1 MSEENQVGK
10 IPSPE
15 QLPKKGN
22 LMIVEDDALLLKIFE
37 RFFAKHYNLITAKS
51 GNEALEI
58 IKRGSKPEVILSD
71 QRMPGLSGDEFLAET
86 IKYIPDSVRVIVTAH
101 SDPKEIISAI
111 NRAHTYMFL
120 TKPIEEIELVQA
132 VRLCFTHYY
141 TTIKNKALMKEI
153 QEKNFEIQKVISA
166 QTESQ
171 APQAPIIKQ
180 LSFEKNI
187 VEINK
192 FYTVF
197 NNFYFKNFFDTCIPI
212 LRSLATSLKLPSPV
226 LERIY
231 YSLHIYSYIMNFFP
245 AKFIVNDPENLSE
258 EEKKIYFTYYRT
270 LVDKLYSYDGMNNYS
285 LILNQIWENND
296 GTGMP
301 NQLTESKIAIDA
313 QIVKIILTYVNNVFR
328 VPNEMYLRRQTLPV
342 YNQPLAITT
351 HRHRAITKYL
361 YDRTKWF
368 DSDVFNHFRF
378 MLQDNTN
385 EALLF
390 DRKDLT
396 IPNYEYDANY
406 NPIMAR
412 SNAEEDDSD
421 SGKSGKSKEQTIRV
435 SELQEGMTVGQNIHT
450 KSGILVARQ
459 DTTLNVLLIKNIQRL
474 ESTGQLTLN
483 GMIDVIINE

>member
-1 MSEENQVGK
+1 MNDDNQTVK
-10 IPSPE
+10 SPIPEPTV
-15 QLPKKGN
+15 KKGN
-22 LMIVEDDALLLKIFE
+22 LMIAEDDALLLKIFE

-51 GNEALEI
+51 GNEALEL

-86 IKYIPDSVRVIVTAH
+86 IKYLPDSVRVIVTAH

-153 QEKNFEIQKVISA
+153 QDKNVEIQKVMS
-166 QTESQ
+166 SQ
-171 APQAPIIKQ
+171 ADSQASQVPVIKQ

-187 VEINK
+187 VEMNK
-192 FYTVF
+192 FYTVI
-197 NNFYFKNFFDTCIPI
+197 NNFYYKNFFDTCIPI
-212 LRSLATSLKLPSPV
+212 LRAMATSLKLPNPV

-231 YSLHIYSYIMNFFP
+231 YSLHLYAYILNFMP
-245 AKFIVNDPENLSE
+245 AKFIVNDPEDLTE
-258 EEKKIYFTYYRT
+258 EERKIYFTYYRS
-270 LVDKLYSYDGMNNYS
+270 LVDKLYSYDGMNNYA

-301 NQLTESKIAIDA
+301 NQLTENKIIIDA
-313 QIVKIILTYVNNVFR
+313 QIIKIVLMYVNHVFR
-328 VPNEMYLRRQTLPV
+328 IPNDIYNKKQTLPV
-342 YNQPLAITT
+342 FNQPLAITT

-361 YDRTKWF
+361 YDRAKWF
-368 DSDVFNHFRF
+368 ESDIFNHLRF
-378 MLQDNTN
+378 MLQDNAN
-385 EALLF
+385 EAFLF

-396 IPNYEYDANY
+396 IPNYDYDVNFQMIQHQDLDE
-406 NPIMAR
+406 N
-412 SNAEEDDSD
+412 DSKN
-421 SGKSGKSKEQTIRV
+421 SEKAKSKEQTIRIN
-435 SELQEGMTVGQNIHT
+435 ELQEGMMVGQNVHT

-459 DTTLNVLLIKNIQRL
+459 ETILNIQLIKNIQRL
-474 ESTGQLTLN
+474 DSTGQLSLN
-483 GMIDVIINE
+483 GIIDIITYE